1 MTPFYH
7 NRRTRLARP
16 LRGFT
21 LRGGFTLIEAAIVTA
36 IVGIGIVG
44 VLELLCAGSMAN
56 MDSAQLTTAV
66 YLANNVDEMMQGKT
80 YSTLKSTYDNRTYD
94 PPVDATGAALSNFGG
109 WKQVVSVKY
118 VDHNLLTSVVP
129 DAQVEPTSRV
139 SVSILH
145 NGYAVY
151 TATWVVVQ
159 AN

>member
-7 NRRTRLARP
+7 NRRTRGARP
-16 LRGFT
+16 LR
-21 LRGGFTLIEAAIVTA
+21 GFTLIEAAIVTA

-44 VLELLCAGSMAN
+44 VLELLCAGTMAN

-66 YLANNVDEMMQGKT
+66 YLANNIDEMMQGKT

-94 PPVDATGAALSNFGG
+94 PPVDATGNALSGFGG

-145 NGYAVY
+145 NGYAIY

-159 AN
+159 SN

>member
-1 MTPFYH
+1 
-7 NRRTRLARP
+7 
-16 LRGFT
+16 
-21 LRGGFTLIEAAIVTA
+21 
-36 IVGIGIVG
+36 
-44 VLELLCAGSMAN
+44 

>member
-7 NRRTRLARP
+7 NRRTRGARP
-16 LRGFT
+16 LR
-21 LRGGFTLIEAAIVTA
+21 GFTLIEAAIVTA

-94 PPVDATGAALSNFGG
+94 PPVDATGAALN
-109 WKQVVSVKY
+109 K
-118 VDHNLLTSVVP
+118 
-129 DAQVEPTSRV
+129 
-139 SVSILH
+139 
-145 NGYAVY
+145 
-151 TATWVVVQ
+151 
-159 AN
+159 